1 MSEIKEDLVHR
12 IKTLEKE
19 LKAALEDK
27 EQRFRYRW
35 VNGKAKFEPETLLHH
50 RSLKFALPSYILHS
64 SIMAGLSAPVIYA
77 GIIPFVMLDIYL
89 AIYQVICFPIYGV
102 PRVKRSDYMV
112 FDRGTLK
119 YLNLLERLNCLYCS
133 YANGLS
139 AYAAEILART
149 EQHWC
154 PIKHARRLRSPHS
167 RYSHFL
173 DYGNAD
179 EYQRDIETVRND
191 FVDVRTLTG
200 K

>member
-35 VNGKAKFEPETLLHH
+35 VNGKATFEPDTLSHH

-89 AIYQVICFPIYGV
+89 AIYQFICFPIYGV